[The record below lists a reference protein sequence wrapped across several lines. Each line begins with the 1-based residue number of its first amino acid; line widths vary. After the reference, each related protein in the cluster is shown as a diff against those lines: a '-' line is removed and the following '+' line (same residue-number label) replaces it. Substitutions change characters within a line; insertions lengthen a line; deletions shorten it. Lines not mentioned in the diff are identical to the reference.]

1 LVTFKEF
8 NQEFLCKE
16 DNIFDLD
23 LVDALPIIY
32 SFPEQQDQ
40 KLLHI
45 SSYLATI
52 LPCFEKFSAVDLVYS
67 RSGDIGICEKMSK
80 PLIENLKA
88 QIAKLESNESTND
101 ILDPASGKI
110 TILIVDRAQDPVS
123 PLMHDFFYQPMIYD
137 LLDIKNNI
145 AEYEDEDKNGKKII
159 QKSIL
164 TENDHLF
171 NKYRYKHIA
180 EALDGIP
187 VEFQSFV
194 QNNATAKLQKGA
206 LNELD
211 LNKMSDIIKTMPQ
224 YNELLKKYT
233 MHMKLI
239 EKSWKVTKFIS
250 IKYSQFINR
259 SLKKEI

>member
-1 LVTFKEF
+1 MTFKEF

-23 LVDALPIIY
+23 LNDALPVLY

-40 KLLHI
+40 KMLHI
-45 SSYLATI
+45 STYLATS
-52 LPCFEKFSAVDLVYS
+52 LPCFEKFSAVELVFS
-67 RSGDIGICEKMSK
+67 RSGDSGICEKMSK
-80 PLIENLKA
+80 TLIDNLKA
-88 QIAKLESNESTND
+88 QIAKLEGNEATAD
-101 ILDPASGKI
+101 TLDPASGKV
-110 TILIVDRAQDPVS
+110 TILIVDRGQDPIS

-145 AEYEDEDKNGKKII
+145 AEYEDEDKSGKKVVL
-159 QKSIL
+159 KSIL

-171 NKYRYKHIA
+171 SKYRYKHIA

-194 QNNATAKLQKGA
+194 QNNATNKLQKGA

-239 EKSWKVTKFIS
+239 EKAWKVT
-250 IKYSQFINR
+250 YPLN
-259 SLKKEI
+259 